1 MKSQKPGSERDGIRQ
16 MMCCLEKSEVGTEKG
31 SLHLGTKSC
40 FAGRVSEGWL
50 VKSQNS
56 KYNVATASRQFK
68 KAKNLPDI
76 PLWKN
81 QDGNA
86 KA

>member
-16 MMCCLEKSEVGTEKG
+16 MMCCPEKSEVGTEKG

-56 KYNVATASRQFK
+56 KYATFSKQTETR
-68 KAKNLPDI
+68 D
-76 PLWKN
+76 
-81 QDGNA
+81 
-86 KA
+86 